1 MAYIRKA
8 DREALNEAVEWS
20 VLAIDSELNS
30 LRDALP
36 RAIYTAPCP
45 DRLIDELR
53 REVMN
58 RIGDVLFAPITAPLS
73 VPTEEG

>member
-1 MAYIRKA
+1 MAYVRKA
-8 DREALNEAVEWS
+8 DRDALEA
-20 VLAIDSELNS
+20 AIDWALLAVTAELAA

-36 RAIYTAPCP
+36 QAIYTAPCP

-58 RIGDVLFAPITAPLS
+58 RIGDALFSQIAAPLF
-73 VPTEEG
+73 PPAEA